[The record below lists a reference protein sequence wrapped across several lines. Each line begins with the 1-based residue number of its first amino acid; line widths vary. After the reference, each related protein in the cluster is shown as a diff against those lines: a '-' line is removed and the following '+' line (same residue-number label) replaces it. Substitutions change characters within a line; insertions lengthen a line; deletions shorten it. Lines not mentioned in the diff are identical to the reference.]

1 MLKRNSNDKLIFLF
15 FSLNKKLD
23 LKNPFTKRSLC
34 EDGVR
39 VLINRLF
46 NDDDGQAMMIN
57 QIQ

>member
-1 MLKRNSNDKLIFLF
+1 MLKRNSNDKLIFEQ
-15 FSLNKKLD
+15 KLD

>member
-1 MLKRNSNDKLIFLF
+1 MLKRNSNDKLIFEQ
-15 FSLNKKLD
+15 KLD
-23 LKNPFTKRSLC
+23 LKNPFTKKKRSLC